1 MSAVNY
7 KELNLNKIWLRPL
20 QILLLSVALYTTII
34 IYHSNRNH
42 LGQYPPPPSEHT
54 FVKERFVL
62 KNDSFFHCGI
72 LISLIYFRKMKDE
85 IFRRCFFCNISRDEK

>member
-42 LGQYPPPPSEHT
+42 LGQSPPPPSTLLLHCN
-54 FVKERFVL
+54 KA
-62 KNDSFFHCGI
+62 SF
-72 LISLIYFRKMKDE
+72 LS
-85 IFRRCFFCNISRDEK
+85 